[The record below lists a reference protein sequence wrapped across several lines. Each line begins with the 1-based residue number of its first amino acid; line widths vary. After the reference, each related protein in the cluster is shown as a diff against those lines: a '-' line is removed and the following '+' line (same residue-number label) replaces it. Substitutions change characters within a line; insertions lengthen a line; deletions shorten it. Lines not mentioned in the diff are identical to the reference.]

1 MLPVG
6 GCARQGDPVAAAGY
20 NAYAELHRCRTLNVA
35 AKLAALRND
44 CLLAWAGLDFRQIG
58 EVTMQTRRTFLGSVG
73 AAAALGAVG
82 RAGLTGDAAATE
94 KGATTIND
102 GERSN
107 ADLSAAPDRGE
118 KVLFWVAVSTPCD
131 KNLNFDPELYKDLLA
146 YLKSHGADGVVV
158 LGTTGEFP
166 SFSFAERKKVAET
179 AFKNRN
185 GLNIIVSSG
194 TSNFP
199 ETIEL
204 SKHAEENGADGLLI
218 VPPFYY
224 KHPRQEALTKYY
236 SMIFDRVKIPIN
248 LYHIPF
254 ASGVPISLELLHS
267 LEHYP
272 NLSGIKDSV
281 DNAEEYHAFVKEFP
295 TLNMR
300 TGTDVNLKYAVDHGM
315 GAILAEGNVFTKQI
329 AAAFAAKRAGKDID
343 EPIAK
348 LYAAVKLLRPAGID
362 EYGPM
367 KYALSLQMGTRQFYQ
382 RPPNSDVT
390 DEQKAKIKAA
400 LDEIKRMG

>member
-1 MLPVG
+1 
-6 GCARQGDPVAAAGY
+6 
-20 NAYAELHRCRTLNVA
+20 
-35 AKLAALRND
+35 
-44 CLLAWAGLDFRQIG
+44 
-58 EVTMQTRRTFLGSVG
+58 MQTRRRFLGSVG
-73 AAAALGAVG
+73 AAAALGVAG
-82 RAGLTGDAAATE
+82 RAAFGGEAITTETVTENRDDVERGSADAAA
-94 KGATTIND
+94 A
-102 GERSN
+102 
-107 ADLSAAPDRGE
+107 GE
-118 KVLFWVAVSTPCD
+118 KMLFWVAVSTPCD

-146 YLKSHGADGVVV
+146 YLKSQGADGVVV

-179 AFKNRN
+179 ALKNRN
-185 GLNIIVSSG
+185 GLNIIVGPG

-204 SKHAEENGADGLLI
+204 SKHAEDNGADGLLI

-224 KHPRQEALTKYY
+224 KRVQTEPLTKYY
-236 SMIFDRVKIPIN
+236 SMIFEQVKIPIN

-254 ASGVPISLELLHS
+254 ASGVPISHELLHS

-272 NLSGIKDSV
+272 NLAGIKDSV
-281 DNAEEYHAFVKEFP
+281 SDPEVYHHFVAEFP
-295 TLNMR
+295 RLNMR
-300 TGTDVNLKYAVDHGM
+300 TGTDVNLKYALEHGM
-315 GAILAEGNVFTKQI
+315 GAILAEGNNFTKQI
-329 AAAFAAKRAGKDID
+329 AAVFAAKRAGKDID

-348 LYAAVKLLRPAGID
+348 LNAALKLLRAGGVD

-390 DEQKAKIKAA
+390 EEQKAKIKAA
-400 LDEIKRMG
+400 LEEIKRMG